1 MEMSLPHNSVFST
14 KKTPH
19 PTRQEL
25 QVSKPSVAFQIA
37 PQQAASLLSH
47 ICHVAKALSTPA
59 GVFCRM
65 NLRQKPG
72 VRVLACLV
80 DPH

>member
-47 ICHVAKALSTPA
+47 ICHVAKALE
-59 GVFCRM
+59 G
-65 NLRQKPG
+65 NLKNSENFLGEPKSWFWKKMAHIR
-72 VRVLACLV
+72 
-80 DPH
+80 